1 MQILNVIFNTVVLKK
16 AFDAF
21 DHDKKGS
28 ISTEMVRNILDMLGI
43 QVTPKMFDE
52 IISEVDEDGK

>member
-1 MQILNVIFNTVVLKK
+1 VLKK
-16 AFDAF
+16 AFDTF
-21 DHDKKGS
+21 DLEKRGC

-52 IISEVDEDGK
+52 IISEVDADGIYF